1 MDTAS
6 SNGVNQYS
14 GRTIGSGTT
23 VFGGLQLRQA
33 YWYLKSKQLG
43 KLTVGRLDAAAR
55 SITTIGLGNQSA
67 AAYNTVYWGTGMYL
81 RPSGT
86 TGHQSLLTGTVGNFF
101 FGTDLAR
108 REGVRYD
115 SPSLAGFTFSASWA
129 DDDVWDVALR
139 YAAEF
144 GGVSVAA
151 AVGYEEDHWENCG
164 LVTAVACTPP
174 ATFAGE
180 RDDKIVVA
188 NLSLLHVPTG
198 LFITGAYYNRKR
210 NGTLDQ
216 RTLATGQV
224 INPEGSQWSI
234 HAGIYQ
240 KFFALG
246 RTTIYGEYIE
256 GNDAQRGVGG
266 GNFNLPGTLI
276 DSEGSIWGLGVVQN
290 IDAAAMNMYLAY
302 RHVDVDATSVNA
314 AGTRFN
320 GAYDSFD
327 FVLAGAR
334 INF

>member
-1 MDTAS
+1 M
-6 SNGVNQYS
+6 
-14 GRTIGSGTT
+14 
-23 VFGGLQLRQA
+23 
-33 YWYLKSKQLG
+33 
-43 KLTVGRLDAAAR
+43 
-55 SITTIGLGNQSA
+55 
-67 AAYNTVYWGTGMYL
+67 
-81 RPSGT
+81 
-86 TGHQSLLTGTVGNFF
+86 
-101 FGTDLAR
+101 
-108 REGVRYD
+108 RYD
-115 SPSLAGFTFSASWA
+115 SPSIAGFTLSASWA
-129 DDDVWDVALR
+129 DDDVWDVALH
-139 YAAEF
+139 YADEF

-151 AVGYEEDHWENCG
+151 AVGYQKDFWEAAG
-164 LVTAVACTPP
+164 TAAIVPPGAVA
-174 ATFAGE
+174 GN
-180 RDDKIVVA
+180 RDDDIWVG
-188 NLSLLHVPTG
+188 NISLLHVPTG

-216 RTLATGQV
+216 RALATGQL
-224 INPEGSQWSI
+224 INPEGNQWSI

-302 RHVDVDATSVNA
+302 RHIDVDATSVNA
-314 AGTRFN
+314 AGARVN

-327 FVLAGAR
+327 FILAGAR